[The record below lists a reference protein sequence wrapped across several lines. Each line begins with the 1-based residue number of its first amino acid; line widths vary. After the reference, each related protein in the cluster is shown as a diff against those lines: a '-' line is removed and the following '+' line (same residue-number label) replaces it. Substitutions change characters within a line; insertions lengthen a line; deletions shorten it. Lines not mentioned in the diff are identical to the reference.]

1 MVAKL
6 TGGQRLALNTHLSSP
21 NGGFKLWMQNDG
33 NLVLY
38 DIEGAIWSSH
48 TNGKPVNECIMQND
62 GNLVLYTPDGA
73 LWSSHTNGNPGSILY
88 MQNDGNVVIYDKNDT
103 AIWSTHTSRDIH
115 TGRNTQTVSVGKMDA
130 TVTIQSDG
138 KTITE
143 IHSRTGNQLQG
154 FTGGFNAVFFDK
166 DGRCIAETPLRTI
179 GVTPDIPLV
188 GDHHERRARYTDN
201 LSPDVYNKTIEIGV
215 ALLHTP
221 STRWSEYERAVRIG
235 KGIAEIYAT
244 FAAA

>member
-6 TGGQRLALNTHLSSP
+6 NGGQSLALNTRLHSP
-21 NGGFKLWMQNDG
+21 NGGFTLKMQNDG

-38 DIEGAIWSSH
+38 GIKGAIWATG
-48 TNGKPVNECIMQND
+48 TNGKPVNRCIMQND
-62 GNLVLYTPDGA
+62 GNLVLYSPERA
-73 LWSSHTNGNPGSILY
+73 IWASNTNGNPGSVLY
-88 MQNDGNVVIYDKNDT
+88 MQNDENVVIYDNNDT

-115 TGRNTQTVSVGKMDA
+115 KGYNQQRVSVGRMEA
-130 TVTIQSDG
+130 PVTIQNDG
-138 KTITE
+138 KVITE
-143 IHSRTGNQLQG
+143 LHIWTGNNVQG

-188 GDHHERRARYTDN
+188 GDHHERRARYTDK

-215 ALLHTP
+215 ALLHNP

-235 KGIAEIYAT
+235 KDIAEIYAT